1 MKWFIITIAFM
12 PSIARAGNVPDID
25 RGLTPMA
32 GSYVPAPSPM
42 SSKEQK
48 AASLAKEWID
58 AKVMPVRK
66 EDGRIVYRYGAT
78 LPTVICAPLKLC
90 DIELQKG
97 EVISSTKP
105 VVGDDRWS
113 ITPMI
118 SGYGAD
124 RVSHIIVKAQDTNIP
139 TTLIITTD
147 RRIYNINLRSSSSNW
162 TPKIAFSYAE
172 DSDLQWKQ
180 YSNEA
185 EARAAKNTLPG
196 TRTNIEDLNFNYEMS
211 GKAQWKPLR
220 VYNDGIKTF
229 IQMPTAM
236 SQTEAPALLVIGSDG
251 EQQIVNYRLKG
262 DRFVV
267 DQIFNRAILLAGVGG
282 SEESVTIEYKGSKK

>member
-1 MKWFIITIAFM
+1 MKWLLFTVLFSSAL
-12 PSIARAGNVPDID
+12 AEGANVPDID
-25 RGLTPMA
+25 QGLTPMA

-48 AASLAKEWID
+48 ASSLAKEWID

-97 EVISSTKP
+97 EMISSTKP
-105 VVGDDRWS
+105 VVGDSRWS

-118 SGYGAD
+118 SGVGAD
-124 RVSHIIVKAQDTNIP
+124 RVSHIIVKAEDTNIP

-147 RRIYNINLRSSSSNW
+147 RRIYNISLRSSRSNW

-180 YSNEA
+180 YASEA
-185 EARAAKNTLPG
+185 EGQAARGTLPG

-229 IQMPTAM
+229 IQMPNSMA
-236 SQTEAPALLVIGSDG
+236 QTEAPALLVIGSDG

-282 SEESVTIEYKGSKK
+282 SEESITIEYKGTKK

>member
-1 MKWFIITIAFM
+1 MKWLIFTLFFSSGLAE
-12 PSIARAGNVPDID
+12 AGNVPDID
-25 RGLTPMA
+25 KGLTPMA

-48 AASLAKEWID
+48 ASSLAKEWID

-97 EVISSTKP
+97 EMISSTKP
-105 VVGDDRWS
+105 VVGDSRWS

-118 SGYGAD
+118 SGNGQD
-124 RVSHIIVKAQDTNIP
+124 RVSHIIVKAEETNIP

-147 RRIYNINLRSSSSNW
+147 RRIYNISLRSSSSNW

-180 YSNEA
+180 YSSEA
-185 EARAAKNTLPG
+185 EARAARNTLPG

-229 IQMPTAM
+229 IQMPNSM
-236 SQTEAPALLVIGSDG
+236 SQTEAPALLVVGSDG

-267 DQIFNRAILLAGVGG
+267 DQIFNRAILLAGLGS
-282 SEESVTIEYKGSKK
+282 SEESVTIEYKGVKK